1 MIRFI
6 AVLFLG
12 MTVLA
17 GLTIGTGEIALVNAI
32 VFIALA
38 LVILRFARP
47 RWGDNGAVYGMA
59 GAFFVSLLWP
69 YVWMVAKGGDCVGDA
84 CLAGSAT

>member
-6 AVLFLG
+6 AALFLG

-32 VFIALA
+32 IFIALA
-38 LVILRFARP
+38 LLILRFAMP
-47 RWGDNGAVYGMA
+47 RWGANGAVYGMA
-59 GAFFVSLLWP
+59 GAFFLSLLWP
-69 YVWMVAKGGDCVGDA
+69 YAWMIAKGGDCVGDE
-84 CLAGSAT
+84 CLAGTPT